1 MISLNPNS
9 KESGQVLDLFE
20 SYVRLLSLSQLA
32 KHAYAKGYRTKV
44 RVTRKGKRRGGRPL
58 NKTDLVYILRNPIY
72 GGKVRHN
79 GELYD
84 GVHKPIVPWALCEK
98 VQTLLSR
105 NQHGRA
111 FRKGNGAMRPRFLLK
126 GLIRCLDC
134 GSIMTPWYNG
144 KGIGYYRCHK
154 VLKLDKSAC
163 RSRAVNSKAIE
174 KIVLDRLS
182 HLASDPATVKEI
194 VERTKAL
201 QNHELPEKMK
211 ELGRLE
217 KKFRGLDEQA
227 KNLVAVLAEHGTKTG
242 QCKSIVDQLT
252 TIEAAKLELTQG
264 LTLLGQEMQL
274 LKTKQVNA
282 DLLVQNLRQLDA
294 VISELNPD
302 EQSELMHLFIDGITY
317 DGINGKLTLKLL
329 SLPALNLSADELRGG
344 ANSVKIG
351 CATPTLCKP
360 KSRFYTSSHSASSI
374 RRRARSG
381 FCRRRHS
388 RMPPA

>member
-1 MISLNPNS
+1 MISLEPNRD
-9 KESGQVLDLFE
+9 ERGQVLDLFE

-32 KHAYAKGYRTKV
+32 KHAYAKGYRTKI
-44 RVTRKGKRRGGRPL
+44 RVTKKGKKIGGRPL
-58 NKTDLVYILRNPIY
+58 EKNDLIYILRNPIY

-84 GVHKPIVPWALCEK
+84 GVHKAIVPWELCEK
-98 VQTLLSR
+98 VQTLLTR

-111 FRKGNGAMRPRFLLK
+111 YRKGNGKMRPRFLLK

-134 GSIMTPWYNG
+134 GSIMSPWYNG

-174 KIVLDRLS
+174 KIVLERLS
-182 HLASDPATVKEI
+182 HLASDPKTVKEI

-201 QNHELPEKMK
+201 QNHELPSKTK
-211 ELGRLE
+211 ELGQLE
-217 KKFRGLDEQA
+217 KKLRSLDEQA

-242 QCKSIVDQLT
+242 QCKSIVDQLSA
-252 TIEAAKLELTQG
+252 IEATKLELTQG

-294 VISELNPD
+294 VIGELNSD
-302 EQSELMHLFIDGITY
+302 EQAELMHLFIDGITY
-317 DGINGKLTLKLL
+317 DGVNGRLAIKLL

-344 ANSVKIG
+344 ANSVKFG
-351 CATPTLCKP
+351 CGTRT
-360 KSRFYTSSHSASSI
+360 RT
-374 RRRARSG
+374 
-381 FCRRRHS
+381 
-388 RMPPA
+388 